1 MPDHEFAVA
10 PKHKM
15 IPSVTG
21 DMKLVK
27 SKYLTND
34 AVIYSV
40 ATYAAIRSAKHSA
53 SSAFTHFQD
62 RMRVRSLPKF
72 ARVFKVTG
80 IKRKK

>member
-1 MPDHEFAVA
+1 MPDHEFVVV

-27 SKYLTND
+27 SKDLTND
-34 AVIYSV
+34 AVTYSV
-40 ATYAAIRSAKHSA
+40 ATYTAIRSAKYSV

-62 RMRVRSLPKF
+62 MMRVRSLPKF
-72 ARVFKVTG
+72 ARVFKLTG
-80 IKRKK
+80 KKRKK